1 MFHVKHSGAG
11 RPSDVQRPYS
21 ACGEDLR
28 ANNSR
33 PGARMA
39 ACKRTMQGQG
49 QGRYLFSDA
58 EVPENN
64 IQNILNIDPAC
75 HAAKRAGCDAEFF
88 RQ

>member
-1 MFHVKHSGAG
+1 
-11 RPSDVQRPYS
+11 
-21 ACGEDLR
+21 
-28 ANNSR
+28 
-33 PGARMA
+33 MA

-49 QGRYLFSDA
+49 QGRNLFSDA

-64 IQNILNIDPAC
+64 IQNILNVDPAC

>member
-1 MFHVKHSGAG
+1 MFHVKHSGRAAFR
-11 RPSDVQRPYS
+11 RPEAIFGIWRGPQDRRLQTW
-21 ACGEDLR
+21 R
-28 ANNSR
+28 AH
-33 PGARMA
+33 GGLQKDDA
-39 ACKRTMQGQG
+39 G
-49 QGRYLFSDA
+49 QGRDLFSDA